1 MRRKAKS
8 MSRSKAEGVSH
19 ARDGGGARSLSLDP
33 FRHLFGVGE
42 AVATLLHPYAEVVI
56 HDLRTGRIVRIWNSF
71 SDRQAGDLSNLK
83 EAEAAFPH
91 DQRVLGPYDK
101 ALNSEGRTKSIT
113 AAMRDENEEL
123 FGFMC
128 INLDVSLL
136 DRAAAVLSMFA
147 SSEMKRPEPI
157 YRNDMKQHINYL
169 VRDYSI
175 KVNRPIDNLTKEQ
188 RIELVSMVDRDGLF
202 QARNSVKLVA
212 TAMKI
217 SRASVYNLLAE
228 TSKQPHAKAR
238 SPVKKGK
245 LNGHPAGAA
254 PGLAPELNGAA
265 TPIPARRGRA
275 GSAISRRG
283 SPGAKQA
290 TNLG

>member
-1 MRRKAKS
+1 VGRRVES
-8 MSRSKAEGVSH
+8 VSRSKLGAAHSAIRAE
-19 ARDGGGARSLSLDP
+19 RIRSAAGPDP
-33 FRHLFGVGE
+33 FRHLFAVGE

-83 EAEAAFPH
+83 EAEAAFPQ

-101 ALNSEGRTKSIT
+101 ALNSEGRTKSVT
-113 AAMRDENEEL
+113 AALRDEDNEL
-123 FGFMC
+123 FGFVC

-136 DRAAAVLSMFA
+136 DRAAAMLSMFA

-169 VRDYSI
+169 VRDFSI
-175 KVNRPIDNLTKEQ
+175 KVNRPVDNLTKEE
-188 RIELVSMVDRDGLF
+188 RVELVSLVDRDGLF

-228 TSKQPHAKAR
+228 AKKKPHSKAP
-238 SPVKKGK
+238 SSGKKGK
-245 LNGHPAGAA
+245 PNGH
-254 PGLAPELNGAA
+254 
-265 TPIPARRGRA
+265 TYRA
-275 GSAISRRG
+275 V
-283 SPGAKQA
+283 QA
-290 TNLG
+290 L

>member
-1 MRRKAKS
+1 MGRKVQLV
-8 MSRSKAEGVSH
+8 SRSGERASFS
-19 ARDGGGARSLSLDP
+19 DGEALRNRQRASVDP
-33 FRHLFGVGE
+33 FRHLFAVGE
-42 AVATLLHPYAEVVI
+42 AVATLLHPHAEVVL

-83 EAEAAFPH
+83 EAEAAFPS
-91 DQRVLGPYDK
+91 DLQVLGPYDK

-113 AAMRDENEEL
+113 AAMRDEDDEL

-136 DRAAAVLSMFA
+136 DRAATVLSAFA
-147 SSEMKRPEPI
+147 SSELKRPEPI

-169 VRDYSI
+169 VRDYSL
-175 KVNRPIDNLTKEQ
+175 KVNRPIDNLAREQ
-188 RIELVSMVDRDGLF
+188 RVELVSTINRDGLF

-228 TSKQPHAKAR
+228 ANRKPPAKSRSSGRKGNSHAAR
-238 SPVKKGK
+238 SIQ
-245 LNGHPAGAA
+245 A
-254 PGLAPELNGAA
+254 P
-265 TPIPARRGRA
+265 
-275 GSAISRRG
+275 
-283 SPGAKQA
+283 
-290 TNLG
+290 

>member
-1 MRRKAKS
+1 MGRKAGAA
-8 MSRSKAEGVSH
+8 SRSKAAGAHSSANNEQARPHVS
-19 ARDGGGARSLSLDP
+19 SDP
-33 FRHLFGVGE
+33 FRHLFAVGE
-42 AVATLLHPYAEVVI
+42 SVATLLHPYAEVVI

-101 ALNSEGRTKSIT
+101 ALNSEGRTKSVT
-113 AAMRDENEEL
+113 AAMRDENGEL
-123 FGFMC
+123 FGFVC

-136 DRAAAVLSMFA
+136 DRAATMLSMFA

-175 KVNRPIDNLTKEQ
+175 KVNRPVNNLTKEQ
-188 RIELVSMVDRDGLF
+188 RIELVSLVDRDGLF

-217 SRASVYNLLAE
+217 SRASVYNLMAE
-228 TSKQPHAKAR
+228 ASKA
-238 SPVKKGK
+238 SPVKVPSSGKKGK
-245 LNGHPAGAA
+245 LNGHTAR
-254 PGLAPELNGAA
+254 A
-265 TPIPARRGRA
+265 T
-275 GSAISRRG
+275 
-283 SPGAKQA
+283 QA
-290 TNLG
+290 Q

>member
-1 MRRKAKS
+1 VARKS
-8 MSRSKAEGVSH
+8 ESSVSR
-19 ARDGGGARSLSLDP
+19 ARSGTAHASIKGERIRADGSADP
-33 FRHLFGVGE
+33 FRHLFAVGE

-83 EAEAAFPH
+83 EAEAAFPR

-101 ALNSEGRTKSIT
+101 ALDSEGRTKSVT
-113 AAMRDENEEL
+113 AAMRDENNEL
-123 FGFMC
+123 FGFLC

-136 DRAAAVLSMFA
+136 DRAATMLSMFA

-175 KVNRPIDNLTKEQ
+175 KVNRPVDNLTKQE
-188 RIELVSMVDRDGLF
+188 RMELVSLVDRDGLF

-228 TSKQPHAKAR
+228 VKNKPPAKPAA
-238 SPVKKGK
+238 PAKKDK
-245 LNGHPAGAA
+245 RNGH
-254 PGLAPELNGAA
+254 NF
-265 TPIPARRGRA
+265 R
-275 GSAISRRG
+275 SA
-283 SPGAKQA
+283 
-290 TNLG
+290 L

>member
-1 MRRKAKS
+1 MGRKVQS
-8 MSRSKAEGVSH
+8 VSRSSERVAVATGEGP
-19 ARDGGGARSLSLDP
+19 RSRAPAAVDP
-33 FRHLFGVGE
+33 FRHLFAVGE
-42 AVATLLHPYAEVVI
+42 AVATLLHPYAEVVL

-83 EAEAAFPH
+83 EAEAAFPS

-113 AAMRDENEEL
+113 AAMRDEDGEL

-136 DRAAAVLSMFA
+136 DRAAAVLSTFA
-147 SSEMKRPEPI
+147 SSELKRPEPI

-169 VRDYSI
+169 VRDYSL
-175 KVNRPIDNLTKEQ
+175 KVNRPVDNLTREQ
-188 RIELVSMVDRDGLF
+188 RVELVSIINRDGLF
-202 QARNSVKLVA
+202 QARNSVRLVA

-228 TSKQPHAKAR
+228 ANRKQRTKSRPSGR
-238 SPVKKGK
+238 RG
-245 LNGHPAGAA
+245 NGH
-254 PGLAPELNGAA
+254 
-265 TPIPARRGRA
+265 TARTV
-275 GSAISRRG
+275 
-283 SPGAKQA
+283 QA
-290 TNLG
+290 L

>member
-1 MRRKAKS
+1 VRRKAES
-8 MSRSKAEGVSH
+8 VSRSKAATVSSPVEGE
-19 ARDGGGARSLSLDP
+19 RPRSRASLDP
-33 FRHLFGVGE
+33 FRHLFAVGE

-83 EAEAAFPH
+83 EAEAAFPR

-123 FGFMC
+123 FGFVC
-128 INLDVSLL
+128 INMDVSVL
-136 DRAAAVLSMFA
+136 DRAAAMLTMFA

-169 VRDYSI
+169 VRDYSL
-175 KVNRPIDNLTKEQ
+175 KVNRPVDNLTKDQ
-188 RIELVSMVDRDGLF
+188 RIELVSLVDRDGLF

-217 SRASVYNLLAE
+217 SRASVYNLLTEAN
-228 TSKQPHAKAR
+228 KAQ
-238 SPVKKGK
+238 VKTHSAGKKKK
-245 LNGHPAGAA
+245 LNGH
-254 PGLAPELNGAA
+254 
-265 TPIPARRGRA
+265 TARA
-275 GSAISRRG
+275 M
-283 SPGAKQA
+283 QA
-290 TNLG
+290 L